1 MSYLENPNDWDNP
14 DAWLYIPKF
23 GVKPSEVNF
32 EGFRYPIFTT
42 KADYGLAENI
52 VSLIGTARKLIQIDF
67 NNIDELNQSF
77 IEALDELENP
87 DAILR
92 QRLRAAVLYKLFIS
106 DIERVTTS
114 RTSPNKK
121 LVAMASAASS
131 LASWAADGSEIAL
144 KRISQAQANGRIGKT
159 KLKDIQ
165 KRQVIREYEAAPITY
180 GMIKSLARKF
190 DVSDDTISRIVNVK
204 PIQKATMRD

>member
-1 MSYLENPNDWDNP
+1 MSHLENPNDWDNP

-32 EGFRYPIFTT
+32 EGFRYPIFTP
-42 KADYGLAENI
+42 KADYALAENI

-67 NNIDELNQSF
+67 NKIDELNQSF

-87 DAILR
+87 DAILG
-92 QRLRAAVLYKLFIS
+92 QRLRAAVLYKFFIF
-106 DIERVTTS
+106 DIEQVTNPRV
-114 RTSPNKK
+114 SPNKK
-121 LVAMASAASS
+121 LAAMASTASS

-144 KRISQAQANGRIGKT
+144 KRISQAQANRRIGKT

-165 KRQVIREYEAAPITY
+165 KRQVVREYEAAVVKY
-180 GMIKSLARKF
+180 GTIKSLAGKF
-190 DVSDDTISRIVNVK
+190 DVSDDTISRIVKVK
-204 PIQKATMRD
+204 PIQKATIRD

>member
-1 MSYLENPNDWDNP
+1 MSQLENPNDWDNP

-32 EGFRYPIFTT
+32 EGFRHPIFTP
-42 KADYGLAENI
+42 KADYALSENI

-67 NNIDELNQSF
+67 NKIDELNHSF

-87 DAILR
+87 DAILG
-92 QRLRAAVLYKLFIS
+92 QRPRAAALYSLFVF
-106 DIERVTTS
+106 DIEQVISS

-121 LVAMASAASS
+121 LAAMASAASS

-144 KRISQAQANGRIGKT
+144 KRISQAQAKRRIGKT
-159 KLKDIQ
+159 KLSDSQ
-165 KRQVIREYEAAPITY
+165 KKQIVREYEATVVKY
-180 GMIKSLARKF
+180 GTIKSLARKF
-190 DVSDDTISRIVNVK
+190 DVSDDTISSVLK
-204 PIQKATMRD
+204 KQLTQKETNQD